1 MPKRKN
7 KKNNLLKM
15 AVIAILIGGYLV
27 INNIDKIKK
36 GLPNEPVIKRKAA
49 KKTADE
55 KNKEA
60 VVNPSE
66 RKEMSQAV
74 NPSERKEMSQ
84 ADNSVTVDLNQIPDF
99 DGVTTF
105 VAINNHIPTFTEED
119 KAKARS
125 GSFEY
130 YSELDSLGRVGIAT
144 ANLGKETMPPKG
156 EKRGPIGHVKPSGWQ
171 SLKFDNVDGKYLYN
185 RSHLIGWQLSA
196 ENDNEKNLA
205 TGTRFF
211 NVDGMLPFENLV
223 ADYIKNTG
231 NHVLYRVTPIFEG
244 NELVMRGLQME
255 AYSVE
260 DDGAGVSYNV
270 FVYNAQPG
278 IYIDYLTGMAT
289 TTN

>member
-1 MPKRKN
+1 MAKRK
-7 KKNNLLKM
+7 KKNKYGFAKI
-15 AVIAILIGGYLV
+15 AVIAILIGV
-27 INNIDKIKK
+27 FVMNNIDKIKK
-36 GLPNEPVIKRKAA
+36 GLPNEPVIK
-49 KKTADE
+49 KKGMKQNTE
-55 KNKEA
+55 KVKET
-60 VVNPSE
+60 E
-66 RKEMSQAV
+66 IV

-84 ADNSVTVDLNQIPDF
+84 ADNSNSVTSVDLNQIPDF

-125 GSFEY
+125 GSFED
-130 YSELDSLGRVGIAT
+130 YSKLDGLGRVGIAT
-144 ANLGKETMPPKG
+144 ANLGRETMPPKG

-185 RSHLIGWQLSA
+185 RSHLIGWQLSN

-289 TTN
+289 RTN

>member
-1 MPKRKN
+1 MIRRKKN
-7 KKNNLLKM
+7 KFLKITKI

-36 GLPNEPVIKRKAA
+36 GLPNEPGIKRKAT
-49 KKTADE
+49 KKTAD
-55 KNKEA
+55 KKVKEA
-60 VVNPSE
+60 E
-66 RKEMSQAV
+66 IV

-84 ADNSVTVDLNQIPDF
+84 ADNSVTSVDLNQIPEF
-99 DGVTTF
+99 DGETTF
-105 VAINNHIPTFTEED
+105 VAINNNVPTFSEED
-119 KAKARS
+119 KTKAKS

-130 YSELDSLGRVGIAT
+130 YSELDSLGRVGIAH

-156 EKRGPIGHVKPSGWQ
+156 EKRGAIGHVKPSGWQ

-231 NHVLYRVTPIFEG
+231 NHVLYRVTPIFVG

-255 AYSVE
+255 AHSVE

-270 FVYNAQPG
+270 YVYNAQPG
-278 IYIDYLTGMAT
+278 IYIDYLTGIAT
-289 TTN
+289 STN

>member
-1 MPKRKN
+1 MAKRK
-7 KKNNLLKM
+7 KKNKYGFAKI
-15 AVIAILIGGYLV
+15 AVIAILIGAFMLK
-27 INNIDKIKK
+27 NQEEIKK
-36 GLPNEPVIKRKAA
+36 RLLSEPAIKKKAVKETATEKVKETEVNPNER
-49 KKTADE
+49 
-55 KNKEA
+55 NK
-60 VVNPSE
+60 
-66 RKEMSQAV
+66 
-74 NPSERKEMSQ
+74 MSQ
-84 ADNSVTVDLNQIPDF
+84 ADTSVNSVDLNQIPDF
-99 DGVTTF
+99 DGETTF
-105 VAINNHIPTFTEED
+105 VAINNYAPTFSDED

-130 YSELDSLGRVGIAT
+130 YSELDSLGRVGVAY
-144 ANLGKETMPPKG
+144 ANLGKETMPQKG
-156 EKRGPIGHVKPSGWQ
+156 EKRGAIGRVKPSGWQ
-171 SLKFDNVDGKYLYN
+171 SLKFESVDGKYLYN

-244 NELVMRGLQME
+244 DELVMRGLQME

-289 TTN
+289 STD

>member
-1 MPKRKN
+1 MVKKKKRSKKN
-7 KKNNLLKM
+7 KFLKI
-15 AVIAILIGGYLV
+15 AVIAILLGAFMLK
-27 INNIDKIKK
+27 NSEEIKK
-36 GLPNEPVIKRKAA
+36 RLLSEPAIKKKAVKETADKKVKETETVNPNER
-49 KKTADE
+49 
-55 KNKEA
+55 NK
-60 VVNPSE
+60 
-66 RKEMSQAV
+66 
-74 NPSERKEMSQ
+74 MSQ
-84 ADNSVTVDLNQIPDF
+84 ADTSVNSVDLNQIPDF
-99 DGVTTF
+99 DGETTF
-105 VAINNHIPTFTEED
+105 VAINNYAPTFSDED

-130 YSELDSLGRVGIAT
+130 YSELDSLGRVGVAY
-144 ANLGKETMPPKG
+144 ANLGKETMPQKG
-156 EKRGPIGHVKPSGWQ
+156 EKRGAIGRVKPSGWQ
-171 SLKFDNVDGKYLYN
+171 SLKFESVDGKYLYN
-185 RSHLIGWQLSA
+185 RSHLTGWQLSA

-244 NELVMRGLQME
+244 DELVMRGLQME

-289 TTN
+289 STD

>member
-1 MPKRKN
+1 MKQN
-7 KKNNLLKM
+7 
-15 AVIAILIGGYLV
+15 
-27 INNIDKIKK
+27 
-36 GLPNEPVIKRKAA
+36 
-49 KKTADE
+49 TE
-55 KNKEA
+55 KVKET
-60 VVNPSE
+60 E
-66 RKEMSQAV
+66 IV

-84 ADNSVTVDLNQIPDF
+84 ADNSNSVTSVDLNQIPDF

>member
-1 MPKRKN
+1 MNKRKKN
-7 KKNNLLKM
+7 KNKFFKI
-15 AVIAILIGGYLV
+15 AVIAILLGAFMLK
-27 INNIDKIKK
+27 NSEEIKK
-36 GLPNEPVIKRKAA
+36 RLLSEPAIKKKAV
-49 KKTADE
+49 KETATE
-55 KNKEA
+55 KVKETG
-60 VVNPSE
+60 NI
-66 RKEMSQAV
+66 

-84 ADNSVTVDLNQIPDF
+84 ADSSVNPVDLNQIPDF
-99 DGVTTF
+99 DGETTF
-105 VAINNHIPTFTEED
+105 VAINNNVPTFTDEE
-119 KAKARS
+119 KAKAKS

-130 YSELDSLGRVGIAT
+130 YSELDSLGRVGIAH

-231 NHVLYRVTPIFEG
+231 NHVLYRVTPIFVG
-244 NELVMRGLQME
+244 DELVMRGLQME

-270 FVYNAQPG
+270 YVYNAQPG

-289 TTN
+289 STD

>member
-1 MPKRKN
+1 MAKRK
-7 KKNNLLKM
+7 KKNKYGFAKI
-15 AVIAILIGGYLV
+15 AVIAILIGV
-27 INNIDKIKK
+27 FVMNNIDKIKK

-60 VVNPSE
+60 VVNS
-66 RKEMSQAV
+66 
-74 NPSERKEMSQ
+74 SERKEMSQ
-84 ADNSVTVDLNQIPDF
+84 ADNSVTSVDLNQIPDF

-125 GSFEY
+125 GSFED
-130 YSELDSLGRVGIAT
+130 YSKLDGLGRVGIAT
-144 ANLGKETMPPKG
+144 ANLGRETMPPKG

-185 RSHLIGWQLSA
+185 RSHLIGWQLSN

-244 NELVMRGLQME
+244 DELVMRGLQME

-289 TTN
+289 RTN

>member
-1 MPKRKN
+1 MKKYKKKKN
-7 KKNNLLKM
+7 KILKI
-15 AVIAILIGGYLV
+15 AVIAILLGVFAIK
-27 INNIDKIKK
+27 NIDKIKK
-36 GLPNEPVIKRKAA
+36 GLPNEPVIKRKGM
-49 KKTADE
+49 KQNTE
-55 KNKEA
+55 KVKET
-60 VVNPSE
+60 E
-66 RKEMSQAV
+66 IV

-84 ADNSVTVDLNQIPDF
+84 ADNSNSVTSVDLNQIPDF

-105 VAINNHIPTFTEED
+105 VAINNYIPTFTEED

-144 ANLGKETMPPKG
+144 ANLGKETMPQKG

-185 RSHLIGWQLSA
+185 RSHLIGWQLSS

>member
-1 MPKRKN
+1 MNKREKN
-7 KKNNLLKM
+7 KFVKIAFV
-15 AVIAILIGGYLV
+15 AVLIGVFLV
-27 INNIDKIKK
+27 KNIDEIKK
-36 GLPNEPVIKRKAA
+36 MFSNEPIVKRKAV
-49 KKTADE
+49 KETATE
-55 KNKEA
+55 KVKETET
-60 VVNPSE
+60 VKPKE
-66 RKEMSQAV
+66 RNEMSQAE
-74 NPSERKEMSQ
+74 NPSVS
-84 ADNSVTVDLNQIPDF
+84 SVDLSQIPDF
-99 DGVTTF
+99 DGETTF
-105 VAINNHIPTFTEED
+105 VAINNNVPTFSEED

-130 YSELDSLGRVGIAT
+130 YSELDSLGRVGIAH

-156 EKRGPIGHVKPSGWQ
+156 EKRGAIGHVKPSGWQ
-171 SLKFDNVDGKYLYN
+171 SLKFDSVDGKYLYN

-211 NVDGMLPFENLV
+211 NVEGMLPFENLV

-231 NHVLYRVTPIFEG
+231 NHVLYRVTPIFVG

-255 AYSVE
+255 AHSVE

-270 FVYNAQPG
+270 YVYNAQPG

-289 TTN
+289 STN

>member
-1 MPKRKN
+1 MKKYKKKKN
-7 KKNNLLKM
+7 KILKI
-15 AVIAILIGGYLV
+15 AVIAILLGVFAIK
-27 INNIDKIKK
+27 NIDKIKK
-36 GLPNEPVIKRKAA
+36 GLPNEPVIKRKGM
-49 KKTADE
+49 KQNTE
-55 KNKEA
+55 KVKET
-60 VVNPSE
+60 E
-66 RKEMSQAV
+66 II

-84 ADNSVTVDLNQIPDF
+84 ADTVTSVDLNQIPDF

-130 YSELDSLGRVGIAT
+130 YSELDSLGRVGIAY

-289 TTN
+289 STN

>member
-1 MPKRKN
+1 MKKRTR
-7 KKNNLLKM
+7 KKIIKIALV
-15 AVIAILIGGYLV
+15 AVILGGYYLV
-27 INNIDKIKK
+27 NNMNQIKK
-36 GLPNEPVIKRKAA
+36 GLSNEPLIKRKAVN
-49 KKTADE
+49 KETADE
-55 KNKEA
+55 KVKETNPNERNK
-60 VVNPSE
+60 
-66 RKEMSQAV
+66 
-74 NPSERKEMSQ
+74 MSQ
-84 ADNSVTVDLNQIPDF
+84 ADTSVNSVDLNQIPDF
-99 DGVTTF
+99 DGETTF
-105 VAINNHIPTFTEED
+105 VAINNYAPTFSDED

-130 YSELDSLGRVGIAT
+130 YSELDSLGRVGVAY
-144 ANLGKETMPPKG
+144 ANLGKDTMPQKG
-156 EKRGPIGHVKPSGWQ
+156 EKRGAIGRVKPSGWQ
-171 SLKFDNVDGKYLYN
+171 SLKFESVDGKYLYN

-244 NELVMRGLQME
+244 DELVMRGLQME

-289 TTN
+289 STD

>member
-1 MPKRKN
+1 MKKYKKKKN
-7 KKNNLLKM
+7 KILKI
-15 AVIAILIGGYLV
+15 AVIAILLGVFAIK
-27 INNIDKIKK
+27 NIDKIKK
-36 GLPNEPVIKRKAA
+36 GLPNEPVIKRKGM
-49 KKTADE
+49 KQNTE
-55 KNKEA
+55 KVKET
-60 VVNPSE
+60 E
-66 RKEMSQAV
+66 II

-84 ADNSVTVDLNQIPDF
+84 ADTVTSVDLNQIPDF

-105 VAINNHIPTFTEED
+105 VAINNYVPTFTDED

-144 ANLGKETMPPKG
+144 ANLGKETMPQKG

-289 TTN
+289 STN

>member
-1 MPKRKN
+1 MSKRKKN
-7 KKNNLLKM
+7 KNKFLKI
-15 AVIAILIGGYLV
+15 AVIAILLGAFMLK
-27 INNIDKIKK
+27 NSEEIKK
-36 GLPNEPVIKRKAA
+36 RLLSEPAIKKKAVKETADKKVKETETVNPNER
-49 KKTADE
+49 
-55 KNKEA
+55 NK
-60 VVNPSE
+60 
-66 RKEMSQAV
+66 
-74 NPSERKEMSQ
+74 MSQ
-84 ADNSVTVDLNQIPDF
+84 ADTSVNSVDLNQIPDF
-99 DGVTTF
+99 DGETTF

-144 ANLGKETMPPKG
+144 ANLGKETMPQKG
-156 EKRGPIGHVKPSGWQ
+156 EKRDPIGHVKPSGWQ

-289 TTN
+289 STN

>member
-1 MPKRKN
+1 MKKRTR
-7 KKNNLLKM
+7 KKIIKIALV
-15 AVIAILIGGYLV
+15 AVILGGYYLV
-27 INNIDKIKK
+27 NNMNQIKK
-36 GLPNEPVIKRKAA
+36 GLSNEPLIKRKAVN
-49 KKTADE
+49 KETADE
-55 KNKEA
+55 KVKETNPNERNK
-60 VVNPSE
+60 
-66 RKEMSQAV
+66 
-74 NPSERKEMSQ
+74 MSQ
-84 ADNSVTVDLNQIPDF
+84 ADTSVNSVDLNQILDF
-99 DGVTTF
+99 DGETTF
-105 VAINNHIPTFTEED
+105 VAINNYAPTFSDED

-130 YSELDSLGRVGIAT
+130 YSELDSLGRVGVAY
-144 ANLGKETMPPKG
+144 ANLGKETMPQKG
-156 EKRGPIGHVKPSGWQ
+156 EKRGAIGRVKPSGWQ
-171 SLKFDNVDGKYLYN
+171 SLKFESVDGKYLYN

-244 NELVMRGLQME
+244 DELVMRGLQME

-289 TTN
+289 STD

>member
-1 MPKRKN
+1 MKKRTR
-7 KKNNLLKM
+7 KKIIKIALV
-15 AVIAILIGGYLV
+15 AVILGGYYLV
-27 INNIDKIKK
+27 NNMNQIKK
-36 GLPNEPVIKRKAA
+36 GLSNEPLIKRKAVN
-49 KKTADE
+49 KETADE
-55 KNKEA
+55 KVKETNPNERNK
-60 VVNPSE
+60 
-66 RKEMSQAV
+66 
-74 NPSERKEMSQ
+74 MSQ
-84 ADNSVTVDLNQIPDF
+84 ADASVNSVDLNQIPDF
-99 DGVTTF
+99 DGETTF
-105 VAINNHIPTFTEED
+105 VAINNYAPTFSDED

-130 YSELDSLGRVGIAT
+130 YSELDSLGRVGVAY
-144 ANLGKETMPPKG
+144 ANLGKETMPQKG
-156 EKRGPIGHVKPSGWQ
+156 EKRGAIGRVKPSGWQ
-171 SLKFDNVDGKYLYN
+171 SLKFESVDGKYLYN

-244 NELVMRGLQME
+244 DELVMRGLQME

-289 TTN
+289 STD

>member
-1 MPKRKN
+1 MKKYKKKKN
-7 KKNNLLKM
+7 KILKI
-15 AVIAILIGGYLV
+15 AVIAILLGVFAIK
-27 INNIDKIKK
+27 NIDKIKK
-36 GLPNEPVIKRKAA
+36 GLPNEPVIKRKGM
-49 KKTADE
+49 KQNTE
-55 KNKEA
+55 KVKET
-60 VVNPSE
+60 E
-66 RKEMSQAV
+66 II

-84 ADNSVTVDLNQIPDF
+84 ADNSNSVTSVDLNQIPDF

-130 YSELDSLGRVGIAT
+130 YSELDSLGRVGIAY

-244 NELVMRGLQME
+244 DELVMRGLQME

>member
-1 MPKRKN
+1 MKKRTR
-7 KKNNLLKM
+7 KKIIKIALV
-15 AVIAILIGGYLV
+15 AVILGGYYLV
-27 INNIDKIKK
+27 NNMNQIKK
-36 GLPNEPVIKRKAA
+36 GLPNEPIIKRKAV
-49 KKTADE
+49 
-55 KNKEA
+55 NKETA
-60 VVNPSE
+60 TEKIKETETINPNE
-66 RKEMSQAV
+66 RNK
-74 NPSERKEMSQ
+74 MSQ
-84 ADNSVTVDLNQIPDF
+84 ADTSVNSVDLNQIPDF
-99 DGVTTF
+99 DGETTF
-105 VAINNHIPTFTEED
+105 VAINNNVPTFSDED

-130 YSELDSLGRVGIAT
+130 YSELDSLGRVGVAY
-144 ANLGKETMPPKG
+144 ANLGKETMPQKG
-156 EKRGPIGHVKPSGWQ
+156 EKRGAIGRVKPSGWQ
-171 SLKFDNVDGKYLYN
+171 SLKFESVDGKYLYN

-289 TTN
+289 STD

>member
-1 MPKRKN
+1 MKRRTR
-7 KKNNLLKM
+7 KKIIKIALV
-15 AVIAILIGGYLV
+15 AVMIGGYYLV
-27 INNIDKIKK
+27 NNMDQIKK
-36 GLPNEPVIKRKAA
+36 GLLNEPLIKRKAVN
-49 KKTADE
+49 KGTAD
-55 KNKEA
+55 KKVKETENI
-60 VVNPSE
+60 NPSE
-66 RKEMSQAV
+66 RKKMSQA
-74 NPSERKEMSQ
+74 E
-84 ADNSVTVDLNQIPDF
+84 NSSVSSVDLNQIPDF
-99 DGVTTF
+99 DGETTL
-105 VAINNHIPTFTEED
+105 VAINNNVPTFTDEE

-130 YSELDSLGRVGIAT
+130 YSELDSLGRVGIAH

-231 NHVLYRVTPIFEG
+231 NHVLYRVTPVFEG
-244 NELVMRGLQME
+244 DELVMRGLQME

-289 TTN
+289 STD

>member
-1 MPKRKN
+1 MKKYKKKKN
-7 KKNNLLKM
+7 KILKI
-15 AVIAILIGGYLV
+15 AVIAILLGVFAIK
-27 INNIDKIKK
+27 NIDKIKK
-36 GLPNEPVIKRKAA
+36 GLPNEPVIKRKGM
-49 KKTADE
+49 KQNTE
-55 KNKEA
+55 KVKET
-60 VVNPSE
+60 E
-66 RKEMSQAV
+66 II

-84 ADNSVTVDLNQIPDF
+84 ADTVTSVDLNQIPDF

-130 YSELDSLGRVGIAT
+130 YSELDSLGRVGIAY

-171 SLKFDNVDGKYLYN
+171 SLKFNNVDGKYLYN

-244 NELVMRGLQME
+244 DELVMRGLQME

>member
-1 MPKRKN
+1 MKKYKKKKN
-7 KKNNLLKM
+7 KILKI
-15 AVIAILIGGYLV
+15 AVIAILLGVFAIK
-27 INNIDKIKK
+27 NIDKIKK
-36 GLPNEPVIKRKAA
+36 GLPNEPVIKRKGM
-49 KKTADE
+49 KQNTE
-55 KNKEA
+55 KVKET
-60 VVNPSE
+60 E
-66 RKEMSQAV
+66 II

-84 ADNSVTVDLNQIPDF
+84 ADTVTSVDLNQIPDF

-105 VAINNHIPTFTEED
+105 VAINNHIPTFTDED

-130 YSELDSLGRVGIAT
+130 YSELDTLGRVGIAT

-196 ENDNEKNLA
+196 ENDNEKNLV

-244 NELVMRGLQME
+244 DELVMRGLQME

>member
-1 MPKRKN
+1 MPKRKS

-55 KNKEA
+55 KVKETET
-60 VVNPSE
+60 VNPNE
-66 RKEMSQAV
+66 RNK
-74 NPSERKEMSQ
+74 MSQ
-84 ADNSVTVDLNQIPDF
+84 ADTSVNSVDLNQIPDF
-99 DGVTTF
+99 DGETTF
-105 VAINNHIPTFTEED
+105 VAINNYAPTFSDED

-130 YSELDSLGRVGIAT
+130 YSELDSLGRVGVAY
-144 ANLGKETMPPKG
+144 ANLGKETMPQKG
-156 EKRGPIGHVKPSGWQ
+156 EKRGAIGRVKPSGWQ
-171 SLKFDNVDGKYLYN
+171 SLKFESVDGKYLYN

-244 NELVMRGLQME
+244 DELVMRGLQME

-289 TTN
+289 STD

>member
-1 MPKRKN
+1 MAKRK
-7 KKNNLLKM
+7 KKNKYKFAKI
-15 AVIAILIGGYLV
+15 AVIAILIGV
-27 INNIDKIKK
+27 FVMNNIDEIKRRLPSEPSIKK
-36 GLPNEPVIKRKAA
+36 KAVKETADKKVKETETVNPNER
-49 KKTADE
+49 
-55 KNKEA
+55 NK
-60 VVNPSE
+60 
-66 RKEMSQAV
+66 
-74 NPSERKEMSQ
+74 MSQ
-84 ADNSVTVDLNQIPDF
+84 ADTSVNSVDLNQIPDF
-99 DGVTTF
+99 DGETTF
-105 VAINNHIPTFTEED
+105 VAINNNVPTFSDED

-130 YSELDSLGRVGIAT
+130 YSELDSLGRVGVAY
-144 ANLGKETMPPKG
+144 ANLGKETMPQKG
-156 EKRGPIGHVKPSGWQ
+156 EKRGAIGRVKPSGWQ
-171 SLKFDNVDGKYLYN
+171 SLKFESVDGKYLYN

-244 NELVMRGLQME
+244 DELVMRGLQME

-289 TTN
+289 STD

>member
-1 MPKRKN
+1 MKKYKKKKN
-7 KKNNLLKM
+7 KILKI
-15 AVIAILIGGYLV
+15 AVIAILLGVFAIK
-27 INNIDKIKK
+27 NIDKIKK
-36 GLPNEPVIKRKAA
+36 GLPNEPVIKRKGM
-49 KKTADE
+49 KQNTE
-55 KNKEA
+55 KVKET
-60 VVNPSE
+60 E
-66 RKEMSQAV
+66 IV

-84 ADNSVTVDLNQIPDF
+84 ADNSNSVTSVDLNQIPDF

-144 ANLGKETMPPKG
+144 ANLGKETMPQKG

-260 DDGAGVSYNV
+260 DNGAGVSYNV

>member
-1 MPKRKN
+1 MKKYKKKKN
-7 KKNNLLKM
+7 KILKI
-15 AVIAILIGGYLV
+15 AVIAILLGVFAIK
-27 INNIDKIKK
+27 NIDKIKK
-36 GLPNEPVIKRKAA
+36 GLPNEPVIKRKGM
-49 KKTADE
+49 KQNTE
-55 KNKEA
+55 KIKET
-60 VVNPSE
+60 E
-66 RKEMSQAV
+66 II

-84 ADNSVTVDLNQIPDF
+84 ADTVTSVDLNQIPDF
-99 DGVTTF
+99 DEVTTF

-144 ANLGKETMPPKG
+144 ANLGKETMPQKG

-289 TTN
+289 TN

>member
-1 MPKRKN
+1 MAKRK
-7 KKNNLLKM
+7 KKNKYGFAKI
-15 AVIAILIGGYLV
+15 AVIAILIGV
-27 INNIDKIKK
+27 FVMNNIDKIKK
-36 GLPNEPVIKRKAA
+36 GLPNEPVIK
-49 KKTADE
+49 KKGMKQNTE
-55 KNKEA
+55 KVKET
-60 VVNPSE
+60 E
-66 RKEMSQAV
+66 IV

-84 ADNSVTVDLNQIPDF
+84 ADNSSSVTSVDLNQIPDF

-130 YSELDSLGRVGIAT
+130 YSELDSLGRVGIAY

-171 SLKFDNVDGKYLYN
+171 SLKFNNVDGKYLYN

-244 NELVMRGLQME
+244 DELVMRGLQME

>member
-1 MPKRKN
+1 MAKRK
-7 KKNNLLKM
+7 KKNKYGFAKI
-15 AVIAILIGGYLV
+15 AVIAILIGV
-27 INNIDKIKK
+27 FVMNNIDKIKK

-66 RKEMSQAV
+66 RKEMSQT
-74 NPSERKEMSQ
+74 Q
-84 ADNSVTVDLNQIPDF
+84 ADNSVSSVDLNQIPDF

-105 VAINNHIPTFTEED
+105 VAINNNVPTFTEED
-119 KAKARS
+119 KAKARES
-125 GSFEY
+125 SFEE
-130 YSELDSLGRVGIAT
+130 YSPLDSLGRVGIAT

>member
-1 MPKRKN
+1 MSKRKKN
-7 KKNNLLKM
+7 KFLKV
-15 AVIAILIGGYLV
+15 AIIAILLGGYLV

-36 GLPNEPVIKRKAA
+36 GLPNEPSIKRKGM
-49 KKTADE
+49 KQNTE
-55 KNKEA
+55 KVKETEII
-60 VVNPSE
+60 NP
-66 RKEMSQAV
+66 
-74 NPSERKEMSQ
+74 NERKEMSQ
-84 ADNSVTVDLNQIPDF
+84 ADNSVTSVDLNQIPDF
-99 DGVTTF
+99 DGETTF
-105 VAINNHIPTFTEED
+105 VAINNNVPTFSDED

-130 YSELDSLGRVGIAT
+130 YSELDSLGRVGVAY
-144 ANLGKETMPPKG
+144 ANLGKETMPQKG
-156 EKRGPIGHVKPSGWQ
+156 EKRGAIGRVKPSGWQ
-171 SLKFDNVDGKYLYN
+171 SLKFESVDGKYLYN

-244 NELVMRGLQME
+244 DELVMRGLQME
-255 AYSVE
+255 AHSVE
-260 DDGAGVSYNV
+260 DNGAGVSYNV
-270 FVYNAQPG
+270 YVYNAQPG

-289 TTN
+289 STN

>member
-1 MPKRKN
+1 MKKRTR
-7 KKNNLLKM
+7 KKNIKIALV
-15 AVIAILIGGYLV
+15 AVILGGYYLV
-27 INNIDKIKK
+27 NNMNQIKK
-36 GLPNEPVIKRKAA
+36 GLSNEPLIKRKAVN
-49 KKTADE
+49 KETADE
-55 KNKEA
+55 KVKETNPNERNK
-60 VVNPSE
+60 
-66 RKEMSQAV
+66 
-74 NPSERKEMSQ
+74 MSQ
-84 ADNSVTVDLNQIPDF
+84 ADTSVNSVDLNQIPDF
-99 DGVTTF
+99 DGETTF
-105 VAINNHIPTFTEED
+105 VAINNYAPTFSDED

-130 YSELDSLGRVGIAT
+130 YSELDSLGRVGVAY
-144 ANLGKETMPPKG
+144 ANLGKETMPQKG
-156 EKRGPIGHVKPSGWQ
+156 EKRGAIGRVKPSGWQ
-171 SLKFDNVDGKYLYN
+171 SLKFESVDGKYLYN

-244 NELVMRGLQME
+244 DELVMRGLQME

-289 TTN
+289 STD

>member
-1 MPKRKN
+1 MKKYKKKKN
-7 KKNNLLKM
+7 KFLKI
-15 AVIAILIGGYLV
+15 AVIAILLGVFV
-27 INNIDKIKK
+27 IKNIDKIKK
-36 GLPNEPVIKRKAA
+36 GLPNEPVIKRKGMQDNN
-49 KKTADE
+49 KKVKET
-55 KNKEA
+55 EA
-60 VVNPSE
+60 VKPKE
-66 RKEMSQAV
+66 RNKMSQAE
-74 NPSERKEMSQ
+74 SSI
-84 ADNSVTVDLNQIPDF
+84 SSVDLNQIPGF
-99 DGVTTF
+99 DGETTF
-105 VAINNHIPTFTEED
+105 VAINNNVPTFTDED

-125 GSFEY
+125 GSFEN
-130 YSELDSLGRVGIAT
+130 YSDLDSLGRVGIAY
-144 ANLGKETMPPKG
+144 ANLGKETMPKKG

-171 SLKFDNVDGKYLYN
+171 TLKFDSVDGKFLYN

-231 NHVLYRVTPIFEG
+231 NHVLYRVTPIFVG
-244 NELVMRGLQME
+244 DELVMRGLQME

-270 FVYNAQPG
+270 YVYNAQPG

-289 TTN
+289 STN

>member
-1 MPKRKN
+1 MKKYKKKKN
-7 KKNNLLKM
+7 KILKI
-15 AVIAILIGGYLV
+15 AVIAILLGVFAIK
-27 INNIDKIKK
+27 NIDKIKK
-36 GLPNEPVIKRKAA
+36 GLPNEPVIKRKGM
-49 KKTADE
+49 KQNTE
-55 KNKEA
+55 KVKET
-60 VVNPSE
+60 E
-66 RKEMSQAV
+66 II

-84 ADNSVTVDLNQIPDF
+84 ADTVTSVDLNQIPDF
-99 DGVTTF
+99 DEVTTF

-119 KAKARS
+119 KAKARES
-125 GSFEY
+125 SFEE
-130 YSELDSLGRVGIAT
+130 YSPLDGLGRVGIAT

>member
-1 MPKRKN
+1 MAKRK
-7 KKNNLLKM
+7 KKNKYSFAKI
-15 AVIAILIGGYLV
+15 AVIAILIGV
-27 INNIDKIKK
+27 FVMNNIDKIKK
-36 GLPNEPVIKRKAA
+36 GLPNEPVIKRKGM
-49 KKTADE
+49 KQNTE
-55 KNKEA
+55 KVKET
-60 VVNPSE
+60 E
-66 RKEMSQAV
+66 IV

-84 ADNSVTVDLNQIPDF
+84 ADNSNSVTSVDLNQIPDF

-144 ANLGKETMPPKG
+144 ANLGKETMPQKG

-185 RSHLIGWQLSA
+185 RSHLIGWQLSS

>member
-1 MPKRKN
+1 M
-7 KKNNLLKM
+7 
-15 AVIAILIGGYLV
+15 
-27 INNIDKIKK
+27 NNIDEIKRRLPSEPSIKK
-36 GLPNEPVIKRKAA
+36 KAVKETATEKVKETETVNPNER
-49 KKTADE
+49 
-55 KNKEA
+55 NK
-60 VVNPSE
+60 
-66 RKEMSQAV
+66 
-74 NPSERKEMSQ
+74 MSQ
-84 ADNSVTVDLNQIPDF
+84 ADTSVNSVDLNQIPDF
-99 DGVTTF
+99 DGETTF
-105 VAINNHIPTFTEED
+105 VAINNNVPTFSDED

-130 YSELDSLGRVGIAT
+130 YSELDSLGRVGVAY
-144 ANLGKETMPPKG
+144 ANLGKETMPQKG
-156 EKRGPIGHVKPSGWQ
+156 EKRGAIGRVKPSGWQ
-171 SLKFDNVDGKYLYN
+171 SLKFESVDGKYLYN

-244 NELVMRGLQME
+244 DELVMRGLQME

-270 FVYNAQPG
+270 YVYNAQPG

-289 TTN
+289 STD

>member
-1 MPKRKN
+1 MKKYKKKKN
-7 KKNNLLKM
+7 KILKI
-15 AVIAILIGGYLV
+15 AVIAILLGVFAIK
-27 INNIDKIKK
+27 NIDKIKK
-36 GLPNEPVIKRKAA
+36 GLPNEPVIKRKGM
-49 KKTADE
+49 KQNTE
-55 KNKEA
+55 KVKET
-60 VVNPSE
+60 E
-66 RKEMSQAV
+66 IV

-84 ADNSVTVDLNQIPDF
+84 ADNSNSVTSVDLNQIPDF

-144 ANLGKETMPPKG
+144 ANLGKETMPQKG

-244 NELVMRGLQME
+244 DELVMRGLQME

>member
-1 MPKRKN
+1 MAKRK
-7 KKNNLLKM
+7 KKNKYSFAKI
-15 AVIAILIGGYLV
+15 AVIAILIGV
-27 INNIDKIKK
+27 FVMNNIDKIKK

-60 VVNPSE
+60 VVNS
-66 RKEMSQAV
+66 
-74 NPSERKEMSQ
+74 SERKEMSQ
-84 ADNSVTVDLNQIPDF
+84 ADNSVTSVDLNQIPDF

-130 YSELDSLGRVGIAT
+130 YSELDSLGRVGIAY

-244 NELVMRGLQME
+244 DELVMRGLQME

-289 TTN
+289 TN

>member
-1 MPKRKN
+1 MAKRK
-7 KKNNLLKM
+7 KKNKYSF
-15 AVIAILIGGYLV
+15 AKIAIIAILIGV
-27 INNIDKIKK
+27 FVMNNIDKIKK

-66 RKEMSQAV
+66 RKEMSQA
-74 NPSERKEMSQ
+74 
-84 ADNSVTVDLNQIPDF
+84 DNSVTSVDLNQIPDF

-130 YSELDSLGRVGIAT
+130 YSELDSLGRVGIAY

-289 TTN
+289 RTN

>member
-1 MPKRKN
+1 MPKRKS

-55 KNKEA
+55 KVKETET
-60 VVNPSE
+60 VNPNE
-66 RKEMSQAV
+66 RNK
-74 NPSERKEMSQ
+74 MSQ
-84 ADNSVTVDLNQIPDF
+84 ADTSVNSVDLNQIPDF
-99 DGVTTF
+99 DGETTF
-105 VAINNHIPTFTEED
+105 VAINNNVPTFSDED

-130 YSELDSLGRVGIAT
+130 YSELDSLGRVGVAY
-144 ANLGKETMPPKG
+144 ANLGKETMPQKG
-156 EKRGPIGHVKPSGWQ
+156 EKRGAIGRVKPSGWQ
-171 SLKFDNVDGKYLYN
+171 SLKFESVDGKYLYN

-244 NELVMRGLQME
+244 DELVMRGLQME

-289 TTN
+289 STD

>member
-1 MPKRKN
+1 MKKYKKKKN
-7 KKNNLLKM
+7 KILKI
-15 AVIAILIGGYLV
+15 AVIAILLGVFAIK
-27 INNIDKIKK
+27 NIDKIKK
-36 GLPNEPVIKRKAA
+36 WLPNEPVIKRKGM
-49 KKTADE
+49 KQNTE
-55 KNKEA
+55 KVKET
-60 VVNPSE
+60 E
-66 RKEMSQAV
+66 IV

-84 ADNSVTVDLNQIPDF
+84 ADNSNSVTSVDLNQIPDF

-144 ANLGKETMPPKG
+144 ANLGKETMPQKG

>member
-1 MPKRKN
+1 MAKRK
-7 KKNNLLKM
+7 KKNKYGFAKI
-15 AVIAILIGGYLV
+15 AVIAILIGV
-27 INNIDKIKK
+27 FVMNNIDKIKK

-66 RKEMSQAV
+66 RKEMSQA
-74 NPSERKEMSQ
+74 
-84 ADNSVTVDLNQIPDF
+84 DNSVTVGLNQIPDF

-105 VAINNHIPTFTEED
+105 VAINNYIPTFTEED

-144 ANLGKETMPPKG
+144 ANLGKETMPQKG

-185 RSHLIGWQLSA
+185 RSHLIGWQLSS

-289 TTN
+289 STN